1 MNETLKRALS
11 GVVYVAIMWLGT
23 SYSEATFSLL
33 FAVLGVI
40 SIYEMW
46 KLRKGKTKV
55 LAFLYVLIP
64 FFIIQLFGMTE
75 HDYPN
80 SPFDP
85 SHILFMFVLTWTFDT
100 FAYLFGVRFGKT
112 KIMPSVSPKKSW
124 EGFVGGFI
132 FTIISAYLM
141 VSYFPSIELNLLTNK
156 YAFWLVS
163 TFSFPSIELNQAIG
177 ISLFLPFT
185 ATLGDFIESYYKRQA
200 GVKDSGDFIPGH
212 GGMLDRMDAFMITIP
227 VLYIYLHII

>member
-64 FFIIQLFGMTE
+64 FFIIQLFGMTD

-85 SHILFMFVLTWTFDT
+85 SLILLMFVLTWTFDT

-112 KIMPSVSPKKSW
+112 KIMPSVSPKKSC

-132 FTIISAYLM
+132 FTIISAYLT
-141 VSYFPSIELNLLTNK
+141 VSYFPSIELNH
-156 YAFWLVS
+156 
-163 TFSFPSIELNQAIG
+163 AIV

-185 ATLGDFIESYYKRQA
+185 ATLGDFIESHYKRQA

>member
-11 GVVYVAIMWLGT
+11 GVVYVAILWLGT

-33 FAVLGVI
+33 FAVLGIV

-64 FFIIQLFGMTE
+64 FFIIQLFGITD

-132 FTIISAYLM
+132 FTIISAYLT
-141 VSYFPSIELNLLTNK
+141 VSYLPSIELNH
-156 YAFWLVS
+156 
-163 TFSFPSIELNQAIG
+163 AIV

-185 ATLGDFIESYYKRQA
+185 ATLGDFIESHYKRQA
-200 GVKDSGDFIPGH
+200 GVKDSGNFIPGH

>member
-11 GVVYVAIMWLGT
+11 GAVYVAIMWLGT

-33 FAVLGVI
+33 FAVLGIV

-46 KLRKGKTKV
+46 KLRKGKTKI

-64 FFIIQLFGMTE
+64 FFIIQLFGMTD

-85 SHILFMFVLTWTFDT
+85 SLILLMFVLTWTFDT

-132 FTIISAYLM
+132 FTIISAYLT
-141 VSYFPSIELNLLTNK
+141 VSYLPSIELNH
-156 YAFWLVS
+156 
-163 TFSFPSIELNQAIG
+163 AIV

-185 ATLGDFIESYYKRQA
+185 ATLGDFIESHYKRQA
-200 GVKDSGDFIPGH
+200 GVKDSGNFIPGH

>member
-33 FAVLGVI
+33 FAVLGIV

-64 FFIIQLFGMTE
+64 FFIIQLFGMTD

-112 KIMPSVSPKKSW
+112 KIMSSVSPKKSW

-132 FTIISAYLM
+132 FTIISAYLT
-141 VSYFPSIELNLLTNK
+141 VSYFPSIELNH
-156 YAFWLVS
+156 
-163 TFSFPSIELNQAIG
+163 AIV

-185 ATLGDFIESYYKRQA
+185 ATLGDFIESHYKRQA

>member
-33 FAVLGVI
+33 FAVLGIV

-64 FFIIQLFGMTE
+64 FFIIQLFGITD

-132 FTIISAYLM
+132 FTIISAYLT
-141 VSYFPSIELNLLTNK
+141 VSYLPSIELNH
-156 YAFWLVS
+156 
-163 TFSFPSIELNQAIG
+163 AIV

-185 ATLGDFIESYYKRQA
+185 ATLGDFIESHYKRQA
-200 GVKDSGDFIPGH
+200 GVKDSGNFIPGH

>member
-55 LAFLYVLIP
+55 FAFLYILIP
-64 FFIIQLFGMTE
+64 FFIIQLFVMTD

-85 SHILFMFVLTWTFDT
+85 SLILLMFVLTWTFDT

-112 KIMPSVSPKKSW
+112 KIMPSISPKKSW

-132 FTIISAYLM
+132 FTIISAYLT
-141 VSYFPSIELNLLTNK
+141 VSYFPSIELNH
-156 YAFWLVS
+156 
-163 TFSFPSIELNQAIG
+163 AIV

-185 ATLGDFIESYYKRQA
+185 ATLGDFIESHYKRQA
-200 GVKDSGDFIPGH
+200 GVKDSGNFIPGH

>member
-33 FAVLGVI
+33 FAVLGIV

-46 KLRKGKTKV
+46 KLRKGKTKA

-64 FFIIQLFGMTE
+64 FFTIQLFRMTD
-75 HDYPN
+75 HAYPN

-85 SHILFMFVLTWTFDT
+85 TLILLMFVLTWTFDT

-132 FTIISAYLM
+132 FTIISAYLT
-141 VSYFPSIELNLLTNK
+141 VSYFPSIELNH
-156 YAFWLVS
+156 
-163 TFSFPSIELNQAIG
+163 AIV

-185 ATLGDFIESYYKRQA
+185 ATLGDFIESHYKRQA

>member
-11 GVVYVAIMWLGT
+11 GVVYVAIMWLGA
-23 SYSEATFSLL
+23 SYSEATFSFL

-64 FFIIQLFGMTE
+64 FFIIQLFGMTD

-85 SHILFMFVLTWTFDT
+85 SLILLMFVLTWTFDT

-124 EGFVGGFI
+124 EGFAGGFF
-132 FTIISAYLM
+132 FTFI
-141 VSYFPSIELNLLTNK
+141 VSLITTHYFLAVENSIAL
-156 YAFWLVS
+156 A
-163 TFSFPSIELNQAIG
+163 

-185 ATLGDFIESYYKRQA
+185 ATLGDFIESHYKRQA
-200 GVKDSGDFIPGH
+200 DVKDSGDFIPGH
-212 GGMLDRMDAFMITIP
+212 GGMLDRMDAFMFTIP
-227 VLYIYLHII
+227 ALYIYLKLF